1 DVVGAP
7 GDLPAAV
14 AGGLELREVELP
26 HLVAVSGR
34 VDERRPPG
42 LRELATFSLIARRL
56 RQIAS
61 RHGSTHRAL
70 RHRLVGMVEVVQRP
84 DLAVPPRGE
93 LRSELRDGRLD
104 PLHRRRRPWAL
115 RGLPGQP
122 AGSLT
127 GVGAAR
133 DLDQLSEPRD
143 AHAGVGPDH
152 LEVLDGGSS
161 SAERFHTRSSTWA
174 SPSAAFTS
182 SSSASSARS
191 RLFGPG
197 LPPSA
202 TPWRPASMNWRFQFD
217 TDCSDTFALRAA
229 SATLISPA
237 RTDSTSRVFSSGGN
251 ALGRGIRT
259 SRVRSSYDLSR
270 IS

>member
-1 DVVGAP
+1 
-7 GDLPAAV
+7 
-14 AGGLELREVELP
+14 
-26 HLVAVSGR
+26 
-34 VDERRPPG
+34 
-42 LRELATFSLIARRL
+42 
-56 RQIAS
+56 
-61 RHGSTHRAL
+61 
-70 RHRLVGMVEVVQRP
+70 

-174 SPSAAFTS
+174 SPSTS
-182 SSSASSARS
+182 EERREGKSSKAVPLERS
-191 RLFGPG
+191 YI
-197 LPPSA
+197 
-202 TPWRPASMNWRFQFD
+202 D
-217 TDCSDTFALRAA
+217 AL
-229 SATLISPA
+229 
-237 RTDSTSRVFSSGGN
+237 
-251 ALGRGIRT
+251 
-259 SRVRSSYDLSR
+259 
-270 IS
+270 